1 MPRAPQT
8 PRTSSRA
15 TTLSKKLLGPAVLL
29 LSCALFFLLAEG
41 ALRLLSRNWLE
52 IYDVEMWRYAR
63 EIKTISKLPGVVE
76 EQRPNGSAYL
86 MGARVR
92 TDEHGFRLPDPA
104 TEAKRRPGNRLVVAV
119 GDSLT
124 FGWGVPEGETF
135 PDQLERL
142 LAAQCPRQGG
152 RPATVDNAGI
162 GNCNTSME
170 YQRYE
175 QRVRPLHPQW
185 VILGFSFNDGEP
197 DPVPDTNPFFWHSAL
212 ISLASARLEKRFEP
226 RLRNYN
232 DYYLGLYRDGLPG
245 WEKNKQALKDFGA
258 SLRRDGIPGTL
269 FLMPEL
275 HQPRNFGPLAGI
287 YTRIAAIGRD
297 AGFEVVDGSVDFP
310 PGSGERYFVS
320 AEDAHPNAEA
330 QAIYARALARSKY
343 ACAP

>member
-1 MPRAPQT
+1 
-8 PRTSSRA
+8 
-15 TTLSKKLLGPAVLL
+15 
-29 LSCALFFLLAEG
+29 
-41 ALRLLSRNWLE
+41 
-52 IYDVEMWRYAR
+52 MWRYAR

-76 EQRPNGSAYL
+76 EQRPNGSALL

-104 TEAKRRPGNRLVVAV
+104 TEAKRQPGDRFAVAV

-124 FGWGVPEGETF
+124 FGWGVPEGQTY

-142 LAAQCPRQGG
+142 LARQCPR
-152 RPATVDNAGI
+152 RTTVANAGI

-170 YQRYE
+170 YHRYLE
-175 QRVRPLHPQW
+175 RVRPLHPKW
-185 VILGFSFNDGEP
+185 VILGFSFNDAEP

-245 WEKNKQALKDFGA
+245 WEENKQALKDFGA
-258 SLRRDGIPGTL
+258 SLQKDGIPGTL

-275 HQPRNFGPLAGI
+275 HQPKSFGPLAGI
-287 YTRIAAIGRD
+287 YERITRIGRD

-320 AEDAHPNAEA
+320 AEDAHPNAQA
-330 QAIYARALARSKY
+330 QAIFARALARSKY
-343 ACAP
+343 ACGP